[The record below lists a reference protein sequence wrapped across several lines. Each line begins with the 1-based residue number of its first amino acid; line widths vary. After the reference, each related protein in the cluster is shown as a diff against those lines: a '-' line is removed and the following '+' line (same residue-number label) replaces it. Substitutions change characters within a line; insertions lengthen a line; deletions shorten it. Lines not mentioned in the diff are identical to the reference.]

1 MGFPFKDYMIFS
13 HLSPEY
19 EKLHLPHDNGAYWYS
34 KDLVERIV
42 PHIKTDRDWVLINVK
57 NQCVDRAIVFIH
69 ECRDFDYY
77 DWLKP
82 YKDLILVCSHPIVV
96 EALIKKF
103 PKFHIIYLP
112 LSIDVDF
119 VKQFKVKRKTKNKC
133 FFGRLSKCPSDLLK
147 DETIDKLYGEREAL
161 LKEVAKYKT
170 VYANGRCAVEAK
182 ALGCKIINPYNEI
195 REVNVIDNKQAITE
209 LQRLINEIDM
219 KGESNND
226 AS

>member
-1 MGFPFKDYMIFS
+1 MIFS

-19 EKLHLPHDNGAYWYS
+19 TELKLPHDNGAYWYS

-42 PHIKTDRDWVLINVK
+42 PNIKTERDWVLINVK
-57 NQCVDRAIVFIH
+57 NQCKDRAIVFVH

-112 LSIDVDF
+112 LSIDADY
-119 VKQFKVKRKTKNKC
+119 VKQFKVKRKTKKEA
-133 FFGRLSKCPSDLLK
+133 FFGRISKCPEKLMK
-147 DETIDKLYGEREAL
+147 NENIAKIYGDKREEL

-182 ALGCKIINPYNEI
+182 ALGCKIINPYDEV
-195 REVNVIDNKQAITE
+195 REVNVIDNKQVIAE
-209 LQRLINEIDM
+209 LQRLIDEIDM
-219 KGESNND
+219 KGSK
-226 AS
+226 